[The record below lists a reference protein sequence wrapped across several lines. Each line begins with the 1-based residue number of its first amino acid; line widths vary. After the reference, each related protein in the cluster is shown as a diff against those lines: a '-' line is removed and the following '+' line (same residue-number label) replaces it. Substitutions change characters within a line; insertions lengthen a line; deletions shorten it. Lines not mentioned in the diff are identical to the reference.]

1 MKRCIDA
8 LLLPE
13 WELPAHN
20 NSVNVWLKTIPG
32 VCLRIWAWCS
42 HLCKCLSSAS
52 LFPTPLS
59 SHCCFQSPL
68 LSQLNASFDFLLPCL
83 RISLLFQPSFP
94 SFSFSFSFSSPL
106 VKKSLQAGFSSTY
119 NAELVLLSGTKCHP
133 GGHFSLCYIR
143 ICNPKLA
150 TSPIIEL
157 LLCRADNYQNF
168 QSHTSETKR
177 DALRAF
183 VTLIYVRKADKKYS
197 SATTFLA
204 LGIGSCPLWWAIK
217 YVYYGNN
224 TLYLNEGTC
233 SPARTVVLYKKKT
246 SITQNCS
253 LDLE

>member
-1 MKRCIDA
+1 MSLWMKRCIDA

-32 VCLRIWAWCS
+32 VCLRIWTWCS

-52 LFPTPLS
+52 LFPTPLYS
-59 SHCCFQSPL
+59 PCCFQSPL
-68 LSQLNASFDFLLPCL
+68 LSL
-83 RISLLFQPSFP
+83 RFSAALFTHLSPLSAF
-94 SFSFSFSFSSPL
+94 FSFSFTPLLCSPL

-183 VTLIYVRKADKKYS
+183 VTLIYVRKADKEYS

-204 LGIGSCPLWWAIK
+204 PGIGSCPLWWAIK

-233 SPARTVVLYKKKT
+233 SPVRTIVLYKKKT

-253 LDLE
+253 LDLQ

>member
-1 MKRCIDA
+1 MSFICIP
-8 LLLPE
+8 LPHYTLLPLLFSVPSS
-13 WELPAHN
+13 LP
-20 NSVNVWLKTIPG
+20 TQRF
-32 VCLRIWAWCS
+32 LRFSAALFT
-42 HLCKCLSSAS
+42 HLSPLSAFFS
-52 LFPTPLS
+52 FPFTPLL
-59 SHCCFQSPL
+59 C
-68 LSQLNASFDFLLPCL
+68 
-83 RISLLFQPSFP
+83 
-94 SFSFSFSFSSPL
+94 SPL

-177 DALRAF
+177 DALGAF
-183 VTLIYVRKADKKYS
+183 VTLIYVRKADKEYS

-204 LGIGSCPLWWAIK
+204 PGIGSCPLWWAIK

-233 SPARTVVLYKKKT
+233 SPVRTVVLYKKKT

>member
-1 MKRCIDA
+1 MFDSRLFLVCVCAYGHDA
-8 LLLPE
+8 HTYVSVFHLHPCSPLHSPPIVVFSPLFSPNSTLP
-13 WELPAHN
+13 
-20 NSVNVWLKTIPG
+20 SIFC
-32 VCLRIWAWCS
+32 CLVYAS
-42 HLCKCLSSAS
+42 LSS
-52 LFPTPLS
+52 F
-59 SHCCFQSPL
+59 
-68 LSQLNASFDFLLPCL
+68 
-83 RISLLFQPSFP
+83 SLLFLSIHPP
-94 SFSFSFSFSSPL
+94 PLLSSPL

-133 GGHFSLCYIR
+133 GGHFSPCYIR